1 MRIPSNLSAR
11 SVLVAA
17 LAWTPL
23 LALLAVSTMLAPLP
37 AQAQAQPA
45 PRTAPVPPRAA
56 DPLDTL
62 FEAAGR
68 GEAALLQRALAA
80 PALSADRRALLRA
93 VEAGQAFPARA
104 LRGFAFWLFLAV
116 LFGVL
121 GPALL
126 QLASGA
132 ERIEVSL
139 SGDQAL
145 MLLLTGLL
153 FFVARLLD
161 EARRLADEH
170 SQIV

>member
-1 MRIPSNLSAR
+1 MNEPPPQLRRAAR
-11 SVLVAA
+11 RLRLFVLVAA
-17 LAWTPL
+17 SLVELLILFAAWVTLNGNAASVPAVHVETDGLAPVPGAIALLVTGL
-23 LALLAVSTMLAPLP
+23 LVGLALL
-37 AQAQAQPA
+37 
-45 PRTAPVPPRAA
+45 RAA
-56 DPLDTL
+56 
-62 FEAAGR
+62 
-68 GEAALLQRALAA
+68 
-80 PALSADRRALLRA
+80 ALLRA

-121 GPALL
+121 GPPLL
-126 QLASGA
+126 QLASGS